1 MCCWGITAAAAAG
14 VLLVLLS
21 QLHQSEFTEAAHSAI
36 SAALSGHVLQI
47 RLLLDPKRSGK
58 WSDAKDHVGLTLSIK
73 PTWVDRKDDEPVSEM
88 SHNQELSAMGQC
100 TGKEQKDTMAQST
113 PKHETTSQE
122 RQEPAAPANA
132 QDLPPAEEPAVILWD
147 WELIF
152 GQFCGPN
159 RCLSEMSRG
168 GKIGTLFGATDLVT
182 HAALLR
188 RLLRLC
194 QAHCA

>member
-1 MCCWGITAAAAAG
+1 
-14 VLLVLLS
+14 
-21 QLHQSEFTEAAHSAI
+21 
-36 SAALSGHVLQI
+36 
-47 RLLLDPKRSGK
+47 
-58 WSDAKDHVGLTLSIK
+58 
-73 PTWVDRKDDEPVSEM
+73 
-88 SHNQELSAMGQC
+88 
-100 TGKEQKDTMAQST
+100 MAQST

-132 QDLPPAEEPAVILWD
+132 QDLPPAEEPAVISWD